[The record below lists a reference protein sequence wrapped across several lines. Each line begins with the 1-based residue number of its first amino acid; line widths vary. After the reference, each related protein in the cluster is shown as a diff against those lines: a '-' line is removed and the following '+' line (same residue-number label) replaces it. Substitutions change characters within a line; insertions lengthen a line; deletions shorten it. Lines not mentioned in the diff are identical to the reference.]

1 MQQAE
6 RIFVVCSVHGL
17 QTHEV
22 VKIIHQS
29 MVMQLWKHTCMCT
42 IGGAFVL
49 CVLVVSLYD
58 LKESVRV
65 QGCAKEVMQ
74 LELFKVTC
82 YTEFE

>member
-1 MQQAE
+1 ME
-6 RIFVVCSVHGL
+6 ESRTL

-29 MVMQLWKHTCMCT
+29 MVMQLWNHIFICT

-49 CVLVVSLYD
+49 CMLVASLYD

-82 YTEFE
+82 HTEFE